1 MYIYVIFINFF
12 YIIFFIYYRMDN
24 LCWFLDY
31 EVDVNCLDENFC
43 IVLVSIFYIYLLG
56 FFVLKNLVIGF
67 IEF

>member
-1 MYIYVIFINFF
+1 
-12 YIIFFIYYRMDN
+12 MDN